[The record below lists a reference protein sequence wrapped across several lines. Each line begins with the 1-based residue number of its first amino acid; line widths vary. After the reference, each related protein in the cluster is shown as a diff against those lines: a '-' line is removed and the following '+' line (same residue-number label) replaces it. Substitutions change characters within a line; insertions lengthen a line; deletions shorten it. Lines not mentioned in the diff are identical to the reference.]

1 MAGTLGVTETSGEEL
16 SQLVASDVSEQK
28 KVTVAKGENL
38 ERGAVMGIVT
48 SELNIVH
55 GTVTSGPFQ
64 AGETIT
70 GGTSGATAVV
80 DEVGDGFL
88 DVSSVSGTFQAA
100 ETITGGTSGASA
112 AVTST
117 LVEQYKYKELDP
129 DDGNG
134 TQTARS
140 ILLQDTDASAADKA
154 AQAYFMG
161 TYRLSDLVWPDGI
174 TDAQKNAALLEL
186 QDRGIL
192 VDKDFV

>member
-1 MAGTLGVTETSGEEL
+1 MAGTLGITETTGTEL
-16 SQLVASDVSEQK
+16 SQLKASGVSEQK
-28 KVTVAKGENL
+28 EVVVAKGEDL
-38 ERGAVMGIVT
+38 DRGAVMGLVT
-48 SELNIVH
+48 SELNIAH

-70 GGTSGATAVV
+70 GGTSGATAKV
-80 DEVGDGFL
+80 DAVGTGSL
-88 DVSSVSGTFQAA
+88 DVSIVSGTFQAA

-112 AVTST
+112 AVTAT

-129 DDGNG
+129 ADGNG
-134 TQTARS
+134 TEIART
-140 ILLQDTDASAADKA
+140 ILAEDKDASSADAK

-161 TYRLSDLVWPDGI
+161 TYRLSDLVWPSGI
-174 TDAQKNAALLEL
+174 TDAQKNAAILQL